1 MNTPLPPLSSD
12 PNSLQG
18 NLLIAMPGLD
28 DPNFDHSVIYI
39 CQHDEG
45 SAMGLVLNHPIEGLD
60 FGRMM
65 DELGIEAS
73 DSHRV
78 RQKIFN
84 GGPVQNDRGFVLHT
98 LDYCLKDVT
107 LPLAKEPQTTDD
119 AGLGLTATRDIL
131 VDLSEGKGP
140 RDALI
145 ALGYAGW
152 TAGQLE
158 AEIRQN
164 TWLVAPA
171 NQAIIFARDP
181 ARMWEM
187 AIASLGISPE
197 HLSIQSGSA

>member
-1 MNTPLPPLSSD
+1 MSIPTPPPSSD

-18 NLLIAMPGLD
+18 HLLIAMPGLD

-39 CQHDEG
+39 CQHDDA
-45 SAMGLVLNHPIEGLD
+45 SAMGLVLNHPIQGLD

-65 DELGIEAS
+65 DELGIEGV
-73 DSHRV
+73 DTDRT

-84 GGPVQNDRGFVLHT
+84 GGPVQNDRGFVLHS
-98 LDYCLKDVT
+98 LDYCLEDIT
-107 LPLAKEPQTTDD
+107 LSLTGSEDINEAT
-119 AGLGLTATRDIL
+119 GLGLTATRDIL
-131 VDLSEGKGP
+131 VDLSNGKGP

-164 TWLVAPA
+164 TWLIAPA
-171 NQAIIFARDP
+171 DKAIIFARDP

-187 AIASLGISPE
+187 AISSLGIAPE
-197 HLSIQSGSA
+197 HLSGQSGSA